1 MTWLSDRTLDHL
13 ARLPDPPDV
22 AGPRYR
28 LLEEIGRGGMGVV
41 YRAEDLQVQR
51 QVALKVLS
59 SPAPAPEACARMLRE
74 ARIIARL
81 EHPGIVPVYDAGVL
95 PDGRVFYA
103 MKLVRG
109 QRLDAYARQPHP
121 LADRLRV
128 FSKVCDAV
136 AFAHAQGVLH
146 RDLKPENLLVGE
158 FGEVLVMDWGV
169 AKTRQGPSPPPGPTS
184 PGTVLGTAGFMSPE
198 QAHGET
204 DRLDER
210 SDVYSLGVLLRY
222 LVSGCDPPKRLRAI
236 CEKASAADPGLR
248 YPAAGGLG
256 DDIARFLDGLPVS
269 AYRET
274 LLERLGRTLSRNRTA
289 VILVVSYL
297 LMRTLLLFFTRR

>member
-1 MTWLSDRTLDHL
+1 MTWLSDETLDHL
-13 ARLPDPPDV
+13 GRLPDPPDV

-28 LLEEIGRGGMGVV
+28 LLEEIGRGGMGIV
-41 YRAEDLQVQR
+41 YLAEDLQLQR

-59 SPAPAPEACARMLRE
+59 SSAPAPAACERMLRE
-74 ARIIARL
+74 ARIIAGL
-81 EHPGIVPVYDAGVL
+81 EHPGIVPVHDAGVL

-109 QRLDAYARQPHP
+109 QRLDAYSCQLYP

-146 RDLKPENLLVGE
+146 RDLKPENLMVGE

-169 AKTRQGPSPPPGPTS
+169 AKTRHGPALAPGPTS

-198 QAHGET
+198 QARGET
-204 DRLDER
+204 DCLDER
-210 SDVYSLGVLLRY
+210 SDVYALGLILRY
-222 LVSGCDPPKRLRAI
+222 LVSGCGPPKRLRAI
-236 CEKASAADPGLR
+236 CDKASAADPGLR

-289 VILVVSYL
+289 VILVVTYL
-297 LMRTLLLFFTRR
+297 LMRTLLLFFARR